1 MINLTNN
8 NYNMPAS
15 SIVAQFT
22 VYTNPSNLSN
32 LLQYLEIN
40 NLNISAFT
48 IQEKDNKSVFKF
60 IVGEKHN
67 QTSNDINITR
77 SILKQ
82 YKYYFDESKVV
93 RLSTND
99 SKLKLTSQYNE
110 LIKSLSIYNSY
121 IGESNS
127 IIYETCCPTKTLKVL
142 SQLS

>member
-8 NYNMPAS
+8 NYIMPVS

-32 LLQYLEIN
+32 LLQYLESN

-110 LIKSLSIYNSY
+110 LIKSLSI
-121 IGESNS
+121 
-127 IIYETCCPTKTLKVL
+127 
-142 SQLS
+142 

>member
-1 MINLTNN
+1 MTLVPRNN
-8 NYNMPAS
+8 NLGVSLFDNMFDDFFKDPF
-15 SIVAQFT
+15 FT
-22 VYTNPSNLSN
+22 R
-32 LLQYLEIN
+32 N
-40 NLNISAFT
+40 NAVKVMKT
-48 IQEKDNKSVFKF
+48 DIQEKDNKSVFKF

-67 QTSNDINITR
+67 QTSNDINIAR

>member
-1 MINLTNN
+1 MTLVPRNN
-8 NYNMPAS
+8 NLGVSLFDNMFDDFFKDPF
-15 SIVAQFT
+15 FT
-22 VYTNPSNLSN
+22 R
-32 LLQYLEIN
+32 N
-40 NLNISAFT
+40 NAVKVMKT
-48 IQEKDNKSVFKF
+48 DIQEKDNKSVFKF

-110 LIKSLSIYNSY
+110 LIKNLSIYNSY

>member
-1 MINLTNN
+1 MLMPSIFGENMFDDFFKDPFFTRNN
-8 NYNMPAS
+8 AVKVMK
-15 SIVAQFT
+15 T
-22 VYTNPSNLSN
+22 D
-32 LLQYLEIN
+32 
-40 NLNISAFT
+40 

>member
-1 MINLTNN
+1 MTLVPRNN
-8 NYNMPAS
+8 NLGVSLFDNMFDDFFKDPF
-15 SIVAQFT
+15 FT
-22 VYTNPSNLSN
+22 R
-32 LLQYLEIN
+32 N
-40 NLNISAFT
+40 NAVKVMKT
-48 IQEKDNKSVFKF
+48 DIQEKDNKSVFKF

-121 IGESNS
+121 IGERNS

>member
-1 MINLTNN
+1 MLIR
-8 NYNMPAS
+8 
-15 SIVAQFT
+15 
-22 VYTNPSNLSN
+22 
-32 LLQYLEIN
+32 E
-40 NLNISAFT
+40 

-110 LIKSLSIYNSY
+110 LIKNLSIYNSY